1 MTTIALASAKGGT
14 GKTISALSFAECLC
28 HLGRR
33 VLLIDADAA
42 TNGMTL
48 FLSDSILERPDRERA
63 LGLFESAGSVP
74 DVFHLAERK
83 SVIPA
88 AYREHETVGTDI
100 NTVKASLES
109 ALSFAEAKYDYVLI
123 DCQAGADLYAQKAI
137 ELSDDV
143 LVFSEYDRVS
153 VLGVRRLQGLRP
165 ELFGEPRVWLVFCKV
180 LPAFADRIGDALELV
195 KFLPPI
201 PWNEEV
207 VHAMVR
213 GRVPI
218 DMDRGNIHTAAVLR
232 TLGALL
238 SDDLEAD
245 IGTWRAG
252 SRTRFVTP
260 MDDQLESQ
268 RSILADLRRAYEA
281 EEEDYERM
289 KQFDKRGRMSGAIS
303 AGTLILVGTALLAN
317 GLIGTGSASII
328 LLLALVSFVG
338 SSLISNLQ
346 KRVARQRELPERRDR
361 MDQLRLG
368 IDETIERL
376 SRLQSLRDLEV
387 RKFDEL

>member
-1 MTTIALASAKGGT
+1 MTTIALGSAKGGT

-42 TNGMTL
+42 TNGLTL
-48 FLSDSILERPDRERA
+48 FLSTSILERTVRGKA
-63 LGLFESAGSVP
+63 LGLFESAGAVP

-88 AYREHETVGTDI
+88 AYREHPTVGTDI
-100 NTVKASLES
+100 DTVRASLES
-109 ALSFAEAKYDYVLI
+109 ALSFAKAKYDYVLI
-123 DCQAGADLYAQKAI
+123 DCQAGADLYAQTAI

-143 LVFSEYDRVS
+143 LVFSEYDFVS
-153 VLGVRRLQGLRP
+153 VQGVRRLQGLRP
-165 ELFGEPRVWLVFCKV
+165 DLFGQQNIWLVFCKV
-180 LPAFADRIGDALELV
+180 LPEFADRVGDALELV

-213 GRVPI
+213 GRVPV
-218 DMDRGNIHTAAVLR
+218 DMDKGNIHTAAVLR

-238 SDDLEAD
+238 SDDLEED

-252 SRTRFVTP
+252 ARSRFVTP

-268 RSILADLRRAYEA
+268 RSIVADLQREYDSEREG
-281 EEEDYERM
+281 YERLN
-289 KQFDKRGRMSGAIS
+289 QLDKRGRMIGAIIG
-303 AGTLILVGTALLAN
+303 GTLILVGTVFLAN
-317 GLIGTGSASII
+317 GLIGTGSASIM
-328 LLLALVSFVG
+328 LLVALVSFAS
-338 SSLISNLQ
+338 SSLIGILQ
-346 KRVARQRELPERRDR
+346 KRVARQRELPERRSR
-361 MDQLRLG
+361 MDSLRLG
-368 IDETIERL
+368 IDETTERL

-387 RKFDEL
+387 RKLDEI